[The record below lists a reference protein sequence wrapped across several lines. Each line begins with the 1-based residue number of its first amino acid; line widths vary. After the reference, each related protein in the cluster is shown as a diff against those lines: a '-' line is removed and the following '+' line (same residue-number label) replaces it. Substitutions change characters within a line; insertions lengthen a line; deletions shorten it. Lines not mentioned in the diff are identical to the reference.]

1 MFDLL
6 QAYFFHHLRGSF
18 FHVFFFPSSFS
29 PSGGILQ
36 VFTSRKKNTVAALEV
51 NVGFSDHRPRE
62 KIASFDTF
70 WLETSM

>member
-18 FHVFFFPSSFS
+18 FHVFFPSSFS

-36 VFTSRKKNTVAALEV
+36 VFTTKKNTVECNVEGSPFVAALEV
-51 NVGFSDHRPRE
+51 N
-62 KIASFDTF
+62 
-70 WLETSM
+70 L